1 MVYSTG
7 NRFNWRCIDV
17 YFFFTRYLIILK
29 TFFLYQLN
37 LIFLQWSLSNETVEK
52 QVEHMMEIV
61 KTIRSK
67 KDEYMNNKAKCLGN
81 SLDFSKKRKF
91 VSNVQIRDKKYYLW

>member
-1 MVYSTG
+1 
-7 NRFNWRCIDV
+7 
-17 YFFFTRYLIILK
+17 
-29 TFFLYQLN
+29 
-37 LIFLQWSLSNETVEK
+37 
-52 QVEHMMEIV
+52 MMEIV

-91 VSNVQIRDKKYYLW
+91 VSNVQIRDKKYYL